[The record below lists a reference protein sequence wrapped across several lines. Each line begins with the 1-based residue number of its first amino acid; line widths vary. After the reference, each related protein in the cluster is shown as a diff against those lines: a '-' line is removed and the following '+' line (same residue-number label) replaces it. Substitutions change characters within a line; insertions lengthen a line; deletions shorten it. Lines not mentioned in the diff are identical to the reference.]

1 MTPEEFM
8 EIKNDLRY
16 DFIQDNYFE
25 ELKETE
31 IQRERLTTLRDVE
44 EAIGVYYSR
53 DWVRKNVLRMSEDE
67 IKDMKKE
74 IEAESKEEA
83 DLAAAQEPDD
93 DEVPDQEQE
102 SSANNING

>member
-1 MTPEEFM
+1 MT
-8 EIKNDLRY
+8 
-16 DFIQDNYFE
+16 
-25 ELKETE
+25 
-31 IQRERLTTLRDVE
+31 
-44 EAIGVYYSR
+44 
-53 DWVRKNVLRMSEDE
+53 EDE